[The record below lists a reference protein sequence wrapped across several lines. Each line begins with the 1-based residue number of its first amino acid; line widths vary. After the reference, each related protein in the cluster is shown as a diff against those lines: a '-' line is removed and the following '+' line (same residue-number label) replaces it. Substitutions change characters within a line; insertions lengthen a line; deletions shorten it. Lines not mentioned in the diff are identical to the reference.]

1 MNIATFLAFDTNIIR
16 TPTPNILYAP
26 LVLSVCVCVEAA
38 ALGLPGAGPADP
50 PAAGQGEAGPAANRG
65 HPHTLHPCVSATTT
79 GNRNLVFRHSVAIN
93 KF

>member
-1 MNIATFLAFDTNIIR
+1 MC
-16 TPTPNILYAP
+16 
-26 LVLSVCVCVEAA
+26 VCVCVEAA

-79 GNRNLVFRHSVAIN
+79 GNRNLVFRHSVAIK